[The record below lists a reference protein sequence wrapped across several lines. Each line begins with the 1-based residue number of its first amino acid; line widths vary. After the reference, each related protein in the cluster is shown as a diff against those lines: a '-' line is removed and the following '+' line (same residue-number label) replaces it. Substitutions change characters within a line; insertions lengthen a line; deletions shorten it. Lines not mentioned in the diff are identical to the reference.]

1 MNFEFRKLYRN
12 KLFKISIFLILI
24 YIAVISFKNI
34 NARNYY
40 VYRNDGLSYLT
51 GLSAT
56 KAEKKD
62 RSSIYGKFIDEEF
75 LSKYLSIHKDVISGK
90 YDNLDDTSR
99 YAKYEQKYNDIM
111 ILIAKSYA
119 PFNSFDLNIADTL
132 SFDDLD
138 TFYTN
143 RKAKLNTYLDKT
155 EFKNYKFTD
164 GEKNFLLKEND
175 KLKTPIEYT
184 YYKGWEILLSD
195 FFISSILFAIFSN
208 VVVSNTFTMDY
219 SNNMNEILFATVG
232 KKRIIKNKI
241 KSGIWTGALMFLL
254 PHLLYA
260 FVILLLFGIDGFNA
274 PIQLYQ
280 AYWNSVYNLTFL
292 QAYLL
297 ILMLGVLI
305 TVISIIV
312 NMIVSIISKKSLI
325 SVSIVL
331 ALNFIPLVLY
341 EGAGR
346 VLKKILSVSMINL
359 YNGESL
365 LINYR
370 PIFRIFNIHIL
381 QAYAMVPI
389 CLVIIIIFSI
399 ILNILAIRNYENYK

>member
-99 YAKYEQKYNDIM
+99 YVKYEQKYNDIM

-241 KSGIWTGALMFLL
+241 KSGIWTGALMFLWFYVN
-254 PHLLYA
+254 H
-260 FVILLLFGIDGFNA
+260 
-274 PIQLYQ
+274 
-280 AYWNSVYNLTFL
+280 W
-292 QAYLL
+292 
-297 ILMLGVLI
+297 GV
-305 TVISIIV
+305 
-312 NMIVSIISKKSLI
+312 
-325 SVSIVL
+325 
-331 ALNFIPLVLY
+331 
-341 EGAGR
+341 
-346 VLKKILSVSMINL
+346 
-359 YNGESL
+359 
-365 LINYR
+365 
-370 PIFRIFNIHIL
+370 
-381 QAYAMVPI
+381 
-389 CLVIIIIFSI
+389 
-399 ILNILAIRNYENYK
+399 

>member
-40 VYRNDGLSYLT
+40 VYRNDGLNYFT

-62 RSSIYGKFIDEEF
+62 RSSIYGKYIDKEL
-75 LSKYLSIHKDVISGK
+75 LSKYLSIHRDIISGK

-99 YAKYEQKYNDIM
+99 YAKYEQKYNDISV
-111 ILIAKSYA
+111 LIAKSYS
-119 PFNSFDLNIADTL
+119 PFNSFDLNIDDTL
-132 SFDDLD
+132 SFDDLNR
-138 TFYTN
+138 FYDN
-143 RKAKLNTYLDKT
+143 RKNQLSTYLDKT
-155 EFKNYKFTD
+155 EFKNYQFTD
-164 GEKNFLLKEND
+164 GEKNFLLEEND
-175 KLKTPIEYT
+175 KLKTPLEYT

-208 VVVSNTFTMDY
+208 VVVSNIFTMDY
-219 SNNMNEILFATVG
+219 SNNMNEILFATRD
-232 KKRIIKNKI
+232 KKRLIKNKI
-241 KSGIWTGALMFLL
+241 KAGIWTGTLMFLL
-254 PHLLYA
+254 PHLIYA
-260 FVILLLFGIDGFNA
+260 FIILLSFGIDGFNA